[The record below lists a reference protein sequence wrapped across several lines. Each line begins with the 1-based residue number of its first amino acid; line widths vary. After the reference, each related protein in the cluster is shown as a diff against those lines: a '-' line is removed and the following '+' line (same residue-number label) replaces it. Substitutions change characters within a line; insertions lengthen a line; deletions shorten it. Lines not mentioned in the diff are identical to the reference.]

1 MSISK
6 TLFDV
11 CKRTIV
17 AKVKSFVYHIH
28 TFRLDSCD
36 YKEGTCLKPLRRSA
50 SVSTFRLFVEEILV
64 FFGLELIFTIDITI
78 FNSF

>member
-28 TFRLDSCD
+28 TFQLDSCH
-36 YKEGTCLKPLRRSA
+36 YKEGTCLKPLCVVLQSA
-50 SVSTFRLFVEEILV
+50 LFACLLKR
-64 FFGLELIFTIDITI
+64 F
-78 FNSF
+78 

>member
-28 TFRLDSCD
+28 TFD
-36 YKEGTCLKPLRRSA
+36 YKEGTCLKPLWRSA